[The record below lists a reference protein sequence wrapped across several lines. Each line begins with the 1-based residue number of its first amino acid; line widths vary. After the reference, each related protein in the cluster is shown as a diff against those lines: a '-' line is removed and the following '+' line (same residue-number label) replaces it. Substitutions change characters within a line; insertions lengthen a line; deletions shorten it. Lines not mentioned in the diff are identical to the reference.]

1 MGVTHDQEREC
12 SVYQLTNTE
21 IYHSGDFMT
30 SRAKDL
36 FIHQEGDR
44 SSELEVSLS
53 EWLHVCTCQQGF
65 PYKKM
70 KTCTKP
76 PDFLSQ
82 NLAFPGWVFS

>member
-53 EWLHVCTCQQGF
+53 E
-65 PYKKM
+65 
-70 KTCTKP
+70 
-76 PDFLSQ
+76 
-82 NLAFPGWVFS
+82 